1 MQRPHAA
8 PPRAP
13 DSPGGGRPRTSEAGR
28 ERSGAPR
35 VKPRER
41 TRKRGSEER
50 AATKPGDA
58 ERTARPF
65 SIRPAKSEDFPA
77 LLAIDAACFAA
88 EIRYSQPEMSRY
100 MKARGAFTLV
110 AEAAD
115 TSIAGFIL
123 GVAHPRGGHVITI
136 DVLPRFRRAGLGR
149 QLLQAAETRMAA
161 AGARHVQLEAAV
173 DNAGALA
180 FYRDQGYRAVA
191 VLPGYYPGGLD
202 GWRLVKR
209 LDGEAQPG
217 PPLP

>member
-1 MQRPHAA
+1 MK
-8 PPRAP
+8 
-13 DSPGGGRPRTSEAGR
+13 PG
-28 ERSGAPR
+28 
-35 VKPRER
+35 ER
-41 TRKRGSEER
+41 TRKRGSEAER

-58 ERTARPF
+58 DRAAGPF
-65 SIRPAKSEDFPA
+65 SLRPAKSEDSPA

-110 AEAAD
+110 AETAES
-115 TSIAGFIL
+115 SIAGFIL

-136 DVLPRFRRAGLGR
+136 DVLPSFRRAGLGR
-149 QLLQAAETRMAA
+149 QLLQAAETRMAV

-191 VLPGYYPGGLD
+191 LLPGYYPGGLD

-209 LDGEAQPG
+209 LDAEAEPA